1 MLKMYQ
7 DDVEVMILPDSAACL
22 ADDDGRS
29 PLDLDECPC
38 EYETCFPDC
47 AWYVEQEGLFE

>member
-7 DDVEVMILPDSAACL
+7 DGVEVMILPDSAECL
-22 ADDDGRS
+22 VDVDGRS

-38 EYETCFPDC
+38 GYETCLPDC
-47 AWYVEQEGLFE
+47 AWYAE